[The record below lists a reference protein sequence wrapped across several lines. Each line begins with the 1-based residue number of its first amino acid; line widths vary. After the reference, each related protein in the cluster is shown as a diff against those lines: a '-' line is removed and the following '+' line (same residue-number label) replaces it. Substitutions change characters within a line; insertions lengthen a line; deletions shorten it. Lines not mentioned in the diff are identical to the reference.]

1 MKRKVLLKRKEK
13 LSVKLDKLQINICPF
28 LKNCTY
34 FIFHQLWILYLINK
48 LKTFLMGSP
57 QWILVL
63 MLSTMDS
70 LSKSMLSAV
79 LSFSLNTY
87 TILTQIDQWKYPL
100 LEQEC
105 KQFSNFFFFIICM
118 LPCHLHTCDLQYLT
132 PTLIKNTK
140 CLNSG

>member
-70 LSKSMLSAV
+70 LSKSTLSAV

-105 KQFSNFFFFIICM
+105 KQFSNFFLSYACYLATCTPVIYSTW
-118 LPCHLHTCDLQYLT
+118 LPL
-132 PTLIKNTK
+132 
-140 CLNSG
+140 

>member
-34 FIFHQLWILYLINK
+34 FIFHQLWILYLTNK
-48 LKTFLMGSP
+48 LKKFLMGSP

-70 LSKSMLSAV
+70 LSKSTLSAV

-105 KQFSNFFFFIICM
+105 SFPIFFLSYACYLATCTPVIYSTW
-118 LPCHLHTCDLQYLT
+118 LPL
-132 PTLIKNTK
+132 
-140 CLNSG
+140 